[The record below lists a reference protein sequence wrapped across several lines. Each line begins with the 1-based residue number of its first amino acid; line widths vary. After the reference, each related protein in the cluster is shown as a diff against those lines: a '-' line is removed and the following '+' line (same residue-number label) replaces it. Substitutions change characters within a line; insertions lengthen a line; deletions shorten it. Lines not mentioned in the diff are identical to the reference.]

1 MIPREANQGF
11 ALALLLWMIAG
22 MSLTVAAVIHFAR
35 TDTGLA
41 ELRLTEAK
49 ARALGR
55 GVALLALRER
65 AMREQTSL
73 YSDEE
78 GANPNA
84 DANGGL
90 FTATY
95 AFDDIWSATVTLRP
109 ANGYVSLN
117 NASVTELSKLFIE
130 IGEATPATAEAM
142 ADAVVEYRETY
153 PGFRYREELLMIREP
168 SKPLYDRVQSFVHPF
183 RTGGLASQNAASGL
197 SEHFAESDSDQSESD
212 TQPNPAVQAEGVI
225 SFASMHQAKREQMG
239 LGDNT
244 MSVAEVT
251 VRSAGQ
257 PSFAVKVWLGESA
270 LDPVV
275 RVDPVTTAAAGG
287 LLQ

>member
-1 MIPREANQGF
+1 
-11 ALALLLWMIAG
+11 
-22 MSLTVAAVIHFAR
+22 
-35 TDTGLA
+35 
-41 ELRLTEAK
+41 
-49 ARALGR
+49 
-55 GVALLALRER
+55 
-65 AMREQTSL
+65 
-73 YSDEE
+73 
-78 GANPNA
+78 
-84 DANGGL
+84 
-90 FTATY
+90 
-95 AFDDIWSATVTLRP
+95 
-109 ANGYVSLN
+109 
-117 NASVTELSKLFIE
+117 
-130 IGEATPATAEAM
+130 M

-183 RTGGLASQNAASGL
+183 RTGGLAPQNAASGL
-197 SEHFAESDSDQSESD
+197 GEHFAESDSDQSESD

-257 PSFAVKVWLGESA
+257 PSFAVRYGLANRRGSRCSSRSGY
-270 LDPVV
+270 DGP
-275 RVDPVTTAAAGG
+275 AGG